1 MKIFELLNS
10 LTPEDK
16 KALKRTFFSVNKQLS
31 LLWEEIHSISES
43 EFQENKGKLFRKVLG
58 KPMNESSEKQL
69 KNLLTELFHL
79 VRGYIGD
86 LWLQGT
92 ENVELN
98 KCINYLNT
106 LGLRQAN
113 DLFEKEWNYYFNQF
127 SSSLYYFGLSKL
139 YFVKYSQTI
148 RNPKMYQEA
157 IECLKTSY
165 KYNQMAY
172 LEESANLSYTAL
184 NFNYFK
190 EIYGIDEVLS
200 MQTFELLKE
209 ETISSFSN
217 PIDKAI
223 QLIEEKKPQ
232 VKWGIVLEIFTLLI
246 NEKSKYRPSIKFK
259 LGQSIFNYAIMLIY
273 EEELDK
279 AEEIFLFIEKNELI
293 KHAVANE
300 TVFYFNYSSLLLKK
314 GQFEKALAYQQRVMG
329 NMEHVPMAKKT
340 QFLIREKYLQILNN
354 QYDDIYTTLSELQ
367 PHLFKEDQMLYV
379 RALIIIYLIDT
390 NDLESAYR
398 ECENSKRMQH
408 FNSELAKDES
418 DIINFICKL
427 LSFQLKEK
435 ISKVKF
441 NKIHRDILESRVWT
455 KSSNLLKIWLEKYL
469 AKLNAKMPDN

>member
-223 QLIEEKKPQ
+223 QLIEEKEPQ

-367 PHLFKEDQMLYV
+367 PHLFKEDQMLYL

>member
-223 QLIEEKKPQ
+223 QLIEEKEPQ

-279 AEEIFLFIEKNELI
+279 AEEIFLFIEKNGLI